1 MNSSPFT
8 YRCELEPRSGRIVS
22 VQTNL

>member
-8 YRCELEPRSGRIVS
+8 YRCEVEPRSGRIVS
-22 VQTNL
+22 IQTAL